1 MKFKTKE
8 DIEAP
13 LAYVYAALSDFDYWE
28 RAAMRRGADIERTDS
43 LRTPGPGMSW
53 KVAFQYSGKPR
64 NLAVTLLAL
73 EPEQRITFDSVGVPA
88 GAGLDIE
95 LAEMGPKRTRV
106 TVEVELK
113 PKTLAA
119 RVIVQ
124 SLRLAKAK
132 VQRKYEVR
140 IAQVAAE
147 IEDRYR
153 AKMKPAARR

>member
-1 MKFKTKE
+1 MKFTTKE

-13 LAYVYAALSDFDYWE
+13 LAYVYGALSDFEYWE

-43 LRTPGPGMSW
+43 LRTPGAGMGW
-53 KVAFQYSGKPR
+53 KVAFDYHGKPR
-64 NLAVTLLAL
+64 DLEVELLML
-73 EPEQRITFDSVGVPA
+73 EHGQRITFDATGNPA

-95 LAEMGPKRTRV
+95 LVEMGPKRTRV
-106 TVEVELK
+106 SVEVDIK
-113 PKTLAA
+113 PKSLAA
-119 RVIVQ
+119 RVFLQ

-153 AKMKPAARR
+153 AQMKS